1 MFDASVSA
9 IGLLLLSPVLMLI
22 AVAIKVDTLGPV
34 FFLQERVGLGGRT
47 FRIVKFRTM
56 VRDAGRLAPNVSPSN
71 DPRVTRVGG
80 VLRHWYV
87 DELPQLFNVLKGDM
101 SLVGPR
107 PETPEHVALYRPE
120 EQRVLQVR
128 PGMAG
133 PSTLAFM
140 DEGEILATAEDPHRF
155 YVERLLHDRV
165 RLDLA
170 YVETRSFR
178 YDVVLL
184 VRQVLAILGRRAQP
198 AAAGDSGRATGGSAL
213 D

>member
-1 MFDASVSA
+1 MFDACVSA
-9 IGLLLLSPVLMLI
+9 IGLLLLSPVLLVI
-22 AVAIKVDTLGPV
+22 AAAIKVDSPGPV
-34 FFLQERVGLGGRT
+34 FFRQERVGLRGRA
-47 FRIVKFRTM
+47 FWIVKFRTM
-56 VRDAGRLAPNVSPSN
+56 VRDASRLAPNVSPLN

-80 VLRHWYV
+80 VLRNWYL

-107 PETPEHVALYRPE
+107 PETPEFVALYQPE

-140 DEGEILATAEDPHRF
+140 DESEMLAAAEDPHRF
-155 YVERLLHDRV
+155 YAERLLHDRV

-170 YVETRSFR
+170 YVENCSFR
-178 YDVVLL
+178 YDVALL
-184 VRQVLAILGRRAQP
+184 IRQVLAILGRRAHP
-198 AAAGDSGRATGGSAL
+198 AAPGEGGGPIGGSAL
-213 D
+213 E